1 MGSRIDFES
10 HVIACTAAYRA
21 PDVFLGNLDFGA
33 DLDLWSMGC
42 VAAELFLRRPLFE
55 RAGPKCAERSI
66 LDAHFAVLGM
76 PSPGTESHNFL
87 KALPFFGKFY
97 GRDGA
102 QLNQLSILPS
112 ERLRGCPP
120 HLLDF
125 VNESLHWLPRERWA
139 AASAISHSFLNPP
152 HLIVVVSN
160 DKGKN
165 GQCSVLKGSL
175 EDDVLEYLQQCK
187 TWEKLHEECLRSNF
201 SPNFCLGKKE
211 MELRM
216 KREFV
221 GYIDEKSPPPRCR
234 SLNADTHISQPSSR
248 RGSSISLK
256 RCAVATR
263 SGCISSLRVCGP
275 RFVDKISLQSSWL
288 QMEAH
293 L

>member
-1 MGSRIDFES
+1 
-10 HVIACTAAYRA
+10 
-21 PDVFLGNLDFGA
+21 
-33 DLDLWSMGC
+33 
-42 VAAELFLRRPLFE
+42 
-55 RAGPKCAERSI
+55 
-66 LDAHFAVLGM
+66 M

-125 VNESLHWLPRERWA
+125 VNESLHWRPRERCA

-201 SPNFCLGKKE
+201 SPNFCIGKKE

-221 GYIDEKSPPPRCR
+221 GYIDEKSPPPDAGA
-234 SLNADTHISQPSSR
+234 SMPTHISQPSSR

-275 RFVDKISLQSSWL
+275 RFVNKISLQSSWL